1 MQGKKILF
9 TIHNLSAGC
18 NSFHNVISLYSKDLW
33 PLAVR
38 KSGMFNNINFRVPD
52 CPCQDSRSFYELR
65 CEVRWSIAIMHL
77 NTKNSKLKVN

>member
-18 NSFHNVISLYSKDLW
+18 NSFHNVISLDSKGLW

-38 KSGMFNNINFRVPD
+38 KSGMFNNI
-52 CPCQDSRSFYELR
+52 
-65 CEVRWSIAIMHL
+65 
-77 NTKNSKLKVN
+77 